1 MMQEEHREGRVV
13 TEIVTLRGKLRPSK
27 RFSSITVINVDLVQ
41 TEISYLV
48 ELRY

>member
-1 MMQEEHREGRVV
+1 MQEESREGRVV
-13 TEIVTLRGKLRPSK
+13 TELLTLRGKLRPSK
-27 RFSSITVINVDLVQ
+27 HFSSRTFINVDLVQ

>member
-1 MMQEEHREGRVV
+1 M
-13 TEIVTLRGKLRPSK
+13 TKLLTLRGKLRPSK

-48 ELRY
+48 GISIMRA